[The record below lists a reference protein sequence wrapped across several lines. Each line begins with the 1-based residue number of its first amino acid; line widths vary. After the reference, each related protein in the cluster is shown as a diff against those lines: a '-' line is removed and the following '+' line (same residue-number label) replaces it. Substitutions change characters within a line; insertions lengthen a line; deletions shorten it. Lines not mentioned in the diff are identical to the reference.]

1 MHDDL
6 TRAPL
11 HRRHDSLKQCL
22 IVAAAL
28 FLVAAVS
35 VLAPRLAHS
44 AATVELSRAPGQI
57 IPDRNFVHDIAIEL
71 VDPGREGLELSAR
84 LSDEGGLIQR
94 PIDWRIRSAAGEP
107 VFAGQ
112 VGIADVALPPG
123 DYRIEARY
131 GNAALTRDLTLLEG
145 NRLIVS
151 FVLDV
156 GGLRVL
162 PRLKGLGFP
171 EVDTESLV
179 YAADGT
185 ATPYDH
191 LVLATGSYSF
201 IPPMTGVRTDDGEL
215 LPGVHGFRTI
225 DETRAML
232 DAVARCRK
240 AVVMGGGLL
249 GLEAARALQ
258 GHGLQVELVH
268 AMPHLMN
275 MQLAPE
281 AGAILKKSV
290 ESLGIAVHLDV
301 FATEVIG
308 GDRVRGVGLADGR
321 RLDADLLV
329 VAAGVRPNT
338 DIAVRSGLEVE
349 RGIVVD
355 DQLRTDDP
363 DVYAIGECAQ
373 HRGEVYGLVAP
384 AWEHATVLADVLT
397 GTDPTAEYHGS
408 RTATKL
414 KVAGVDVATMGI
426 NTPERDD
433 DEFLVISEPRR
444 GVHLS
449 VVIRDDR
456 LVGATLLGD
465 TRKVAFLTQAFD
477 RGLALPEERITLLV
491 DLSDGA
497 GSASGMLSVAE
508 MPAES
513 QVCNCNGVT
522 KGAICGAVAD
532 GCGSVGEVMDA
543 TRAGKGCGSC
553 KGLVKQIVEWAADGD
568 LAEDP
573 TASYYVPG
581 IPLAKP
587 ELMTAIREQDL
598 RSVSAVFAA
607 LAPGGTEDATSKM
620 GLTSL
625 LKMIWG
631 VDFIPEKDG
640 EFINDRVHANIQ
652 RDGTFS
658 VVPQMKGGVTT
669 PAQLRRIA
677 DVAEKYEVPMVKITG
692 GQRIDLLGVRKED
705 LPAMWDDLGM
715 PSGYA
720 YGKSMRTVKTCVG
733 SDFCRFGLGDSTQLG
748 IDLETRFQ
756 GIESPAK
763 MKLAV
768 VGCPRN
774 CAEAYVKDVG
784 VVAVG
789 TGRWE
794 VYVGGAAGASVR
806 KGDLLATV
814 GSPEEVITLAGRF
827 MQYYR
832 ENANWLERTYD
843 FVPRVG
849 LDRIKAV
856 LLDDSEGI
864 VADLDAGLQRSIDAY
879 RDPWGQDAR
888 QPATPGQFRT
898 SLPLIALPKVPVR

>member
-1 MHDDL
+1 MTAILGGRAEGLTSLRLDDDL
-6 TRAPL
+6 DGRD
-11 HRRHDSLKQCL
+11 R
-22 IVAAAL
+22 
-28 FLVAAVS
+28 LVVVGNGMAGARFVEEVLERGGGEQFRITVFGDEPHGNYNRIMLS
-35 VLAPRLAHS
+35 PVLAGES
-44 AATVELSRAPGQI
+44 AEDEIVLNSHDWYADNDVELRAGVRVERIDTAAKQ
-57 IPDRNFVHDIAIEL
+57 VH
-71 VDPGREGLELSAR
+71 
-84 LSDEGGLIQR
+84 
-94 PIDWRIRSAAGEP
+94 
-107 VFAGQ
+107 
-112 VGIADVALPPG
+112 
-123 DYRIEARY
+123 
-131 GNAALTRDLTLLEG
+131 
-145 NRLIVS
+145 
-151 FVLDV
+151 
-156 GGLRVL
+156 
-162 PRLKGLGFP
+162 
-171 EVDTESLV
+171 
-179 YAADGT
+179 AADGSV
-185 ATPYDH
+185 TPYDH

-201 IPPMTGVRTDDGEL
+201 IPPMAGVRGEDGEL
-215 LPGVHGFRTI
+215 IAGVFGFRTI

-232 DAVARCRK
+232 AAARDHRK

-258 GHGLQVELVH
+258 SQGMRVELVH
-268 AMPHLMN
+268 AMPWLMN
-275 MQLAPE
+275 AQLDAE
-281 AGAILKKSV
+281 AGTILKRSV
-290 ESLGIAVHLDV
+290 ESLGITVHLDV
-301 FATEVIG
+301 LATEVLG
-308 GDRVRGVGLADGR
+308 GDRVTGVVLKDGR
-321 RLDADLLV
+321 RIDCDLLV
-329 VAAGVRPNT
+329 VAAGVRPST
-338 DIAVRSGLEVE
+338 DVAVRSGIEVE
-349 RGIVVD
+349 RAIMVD
-355 DQLRTDDP
+355 DQLATDTP

-384 AWEHATVLADVLT
+384 AWEHAKVLADVLT
-397 GTDPTAEYHGS
+397 GTDPAAEYHGS

-433 DEFLVISEPRR
+433 DEFLVISEPKR
-444 GVHLS
+444 GVHMS
-449 VVIRDDR
+449 VVIRDDT

-477 RGLALPEERITLLV
+477 RGAPLPEERIRLLV
-491 DLSDGA
+491 DLTDGVEEV
-497 GSASGMLSVAE
+497 GVAE
-508 MPAES
+508 MPMDS
-513 QVCNCNGVT
+513 QVCNCNGVS

-532 GCGSVGEVMDA
+532 GCGSVGAVMDR

-553 KGLVKQIVEWAADGD
+553 KSLVKQIVEWAADGD
-568 LAEDP
+568 VAEDP
-573 TASYYVPG
+573 AASYYVPG

-587 ELMTAIREQDL
+587 ALMAAIRAQEL

-607 LAPGGTEDATSKM
+607 LAPGGTEDAKSKM

-625 LKMIWG
+625 LRMIWG
-631 VDFIPEKDG
+631 SEYEQENDAK
-640 EFINDRVHANIQ
+640 FINDRVHANIQ

-677 DVAEKYEVPMVKITG
+677 EVAEKYEVPMVKVTG

-720 YGKSMRTVKTCVG
+720 YGKSFRTVKTCVG

-784 VVAVG
+784 VVAIGNG
-789 TGRWE
+789 TWE
-794 VYVGGAAGASVR
+794 VYVGGAAGATVR

-814 GSPEEVITLAGRF
+814 DSPEAVLQLTGRF
-827 MQYYR
+827 LQYYR

-843 FVPRVG
+843 FVPRIG
-849 LDRIKAV
+849 LANIQQV
-856 LLDDSEGI
+856 LLEDSEGI
-864 VADLDAGLQRSIDAY
+864 VAGLDAAMQRSIDAY
-879 RDPWGQDAR
+879 VDPWGQDGR
-888 QPATPGQFRT
+888 QPATPGQFRP
-898 SLPLIALPKVPVR
+898 SLPLIELPKVPVR